1 MPLKDLL
8 DRLLPPFSEP
18 AREKPRNML
27 FIAHE
32 RAPWPT
38 ALSTAFQH
46 ALVALMFTIYS
57 VIAGQA
63 IGLDGT
69 ALRDFVAIGIII
81 MGLGTL
87 LNGLTTRVS
96 GGHLLVQI
104 PDPVHM
110 GLFIAIVSSLGL
122 GAWSGGLLLA
132 GLLIL
137 LIGRFPRF
145 LRTLFPP
152 QVIGVM
158 PVLVGMSLIPA
169 GIQRSTG
176 LEHGIGGS
184 IHLHAVLIAAVTL
197 ATMVGLSVW
206 SSGRLRTFALLIGT
220 GAGFLI
226 ALASGDFGAA
236 SWAEI
241 MTQPALS
248 APGAEYRPPL
258 PSWTLAAVAPLLLL
272 AVMDSVS
279 NVGSGVIIDRMN
291 RSDWHRPD
299 MPTIGRMLH
308 AQGLSRMLSGL
319 AGVLGTGVSAANMGL
334 AHATGIASRR
344 VGVAAGLLLIACA
357 FLPQLTTFIV
367 LLPSAVVGA
376 ILLYT
381 AAYLMVM
388 GSELILSRLLD
399 ARRRATVG
407 LSLVAGT
414 AVFMVPELTSS
425 VPQAL
430 DPLLGSGLMVGIVC
444 AISLNQLFRIGLG
457 REGSIQLDED
467 SAALQATRFLEE
479 QGAVWGA
486 RRDVI
491 TRAGSTVTEA
501 MEALSEAGV
510 LEGPVQLRA
519 RFDEL
524 TLRLTLDYP
533 GRAMELGSDIKPDAQ
548 RLMEMDDESAAF
560 KAAMASVSATMI
572 RALADRVDARSS
584 PGRGELRLQFE
595 H

>member
-1 MPLKDLL
+1 MKTAL
-8 DRLLPPFSEP
+8 DTLLPPFAEP
-18 AREKPRNML
+18 TREKPRNML
-27 FIAHE
+27 YIASE

-38 ALSTAFQH
+38 ALSAAFQH
-46 ALVALMFTIYS
+46 ALVALMFAIYS
-57 VIAGQA
+57 VIAGRA
-63 IGLDGT
+63 IGLDGA

-104 PDPVHM
+104 PDPIHM
-110 GLFIAIVSSLGL
+110 GLFIVIASSLGV
-122 GAWSGGLLLA
+122 GAWAGGLLSA

-137 LIGRFPRF
+137 MIGRFPRF
-145 LRTLFPP
+145 LRVLFPP

-169 GIQRSTG
+169 GIQRATG
-176 LEHGIGGS
+176 LEPGIGAP
-184 IHLHAVLIAAVTL
+184 IQLHAVMIAAVTL
-197 ATMVGLSVW
+197 ATMVGLAVW
-206 SSGRLRTFALLIGT
+206 SSGKLRTFALLIGA

-226 ALASGDFGAA
+226 ALLSGDFGAS

-241 MTQPALS
+241 MAQPALA
-248 APGAEYRPPL
+248 APGAEYRPPT
-258 PSWTLAAVAPLLLL
+258 PSWTLAAVAPLLVL

-291 RSDWHRPD
+291 RSNWHRPD

-334 AHATGIASRR
+334 AHATGIAARR
-344 VGVAAGLLLIACA
+344 VGVATGLLLLALA
-357 FLPQLTTFIV
+357 FLPQLTTLIV

-414 AVFMVPELTSS
+414 AVFMVPDLTTA
-425 VPQAL
+425 VPPDL
-430 DPLLGSGLMVGIVC
+430 KPLLGSGLMVGIVC
-444 AISLNQLFRIGLG
+444 AIALNQLFRIGLA
-457 REGSIQLDED
+457 RESSILLDED
-467 SAALQATRFLEE
+467 HPGLQATRFLEE
-479 QGAVWGA
+479 QGATWGA

-501 MEALSEAGV
+501 MEALSETGV
-510 LEGPVQLRA
+510 LEGQVQLRA

-533 GRAMELGSDIKPDAQ
+533 GRAINLDAGIKHDAQ
-548 RLMEMDDESAAF
+548 QLLEMDDDSSAF
-560 KAAMASVSATMI
+560 EAAMASMSAAMI
-572 RALADRVDARSS
+572 RALADRVEARSL
-584 PGRGELRLQFE
+584 PGRGELRLLFE